1 LESFKRLHGADR
13 KYDGPTLALPEQAPR
28 KASEQFGLVIHEENA
43 LHAAPPSC
51 RIKWSTKHAN
61 GRKLIATFA
70 LRIKRLWGAK
80 IASVSRATRVRGNG
94 GPASFVF

>member
-1 LESFKRLHGADR
+1 V
-13 KYDGPTLALPEQAPR
+13 QAPR
-28 KASEQFGLVIHEENA
+28 KAGEPFGLVIHEENA